1 MVPAINKRDFLFLRF
16 LIYVCLLCTYCAHGQ
31 EHNPDNTLKATHHE
45 IVSYNGIWSWFSD
58 PRAVYFEGIY
68 KRTYLGWVDNYGNII
83 VSYLDHETGEQQI
96 QKVYENLEI
105 DDHNNPS
112 LIFDEK
118 GRLSLYFT
126 SHLINDDPLY
136 KISAKNPEDIL
147 SWNVPES
154 LYLNDEDRYEK
165 ARILNHTYSNPL
177 KIPNNPNTWYLFY
190 RGVDMQPSIA
200 ISKDEGLHWNRS
212 LVLFNGN
219 DLEIYTPYLK
229 VYQGNEKIHFFLTSD
244 HPTRAL
250 QTNRLYY
257 FFLRNG
263 IFYDQNERE
272 IATLESLPILPD
284 SLEPIREFQQH
295 RAWCWDIK
303 EDEKGLPVITYVE
316 FQEDKH
322 IYKYA
327 FFDGQTWVHKS
338 LIDSGGAFPEQVDD
352 TILEPHYS
360 GGLIINPANPK
371 ALFASVKRNGI
382 FEIEKWEYDSKKDA
396 WTHFPVTE
404 NSKNHNVRPVIATSA
419 NLSNKNP
426 DLFWLEVLNYK
437 YYSSHTKPGSGE
449 FSFSDR
455 YSTMIRTSV
464 NFRKK
469 GHATKVE
476 DFITHHFND
485 NSARQQI
492 ATDYLY
498 LLGLENI
505 LTEIKDVALQLEITN
520 MLDFEKNRLHSSQE
534 VEDFE
539 IDDKIKKLYLFSPEL
554 LERDQVEKLKNSL
567 LRTEVPFTLDRLVI
581 QKMREQ
587 ELDVDFNLSKKKSL
601 NRLTKDFNLEEA
613 KLSSSNFKDQLLYF
627 YFDLKY
633 KSADENYQIKHKA
646 FLDRCWKFYDKN
658 FGQQYQPKV
667 SDLLILYATEYHRK
681 FK

>member
-16 LIYVCLLCTYCAHGQ
+16 LIYGSLLFSCCAHGQ
-31 EHNPDNTLKATHHE
+31 EHNRTGTPLATHSE

-58 PRAVYFEGIY
+58 PRAVYFEGIH
-68 KRTYLGWVDNYGNII
+68 KRTYLGWIDNYGDII
-83 VSYLDHETGEQQI
+83 VSYLDHETGEQKV
-96 QKVYENLEI
+96 QKVYEHLEI

-136 KISAKNPEDIL
+136 KISAKKPEDIS
-147 SWNVPES
+147 SWNLPER
-154 LYLNDEDRYEK
+154 LYLNDEDRYGN

-177 KIPNNPNTWYLFY
+177 KNPSKPKTWYLFY

-212 LVLFNGN
+212 QLLFNGN

-229 VYQGNEKIHFFLTSD
+229 VYQGKEKIHFFLTSD

-250 QTNRLYY
+250 KTNRLFY

-272 IATLESLPILPD
+272 IATSESLPILPD
-284 SLEPIREFQQH
+284 SLEPMREFQQN

-303 EDEKGLPVITYVE
+303 EDEKGLPVVTYVE

-327 FFDGQTWVHKS
+327 FFDGNIWKHKS

-371 ALFASVKRNGI
+371 ALFASVKRNGV

-396 WTHFPVTE
+396 WTHFPITE
-404 NSKNHNVRPVIATSA
+404 NSKNHNVRPVIASNA
-419 NLSNKNP
+419 NMSKKDT

-437 YYSSHTKPGSGE
+437 YYSSHTKPGFGE
-449 FSFSDR
+449 FSFLDR
-455 YSTMIRTSV
+455 YSTMIRTSID
-464 NFRKK
+464 FTKK
-469 GHATKVE
+469 DHASKLE
-476 DFITHHFND
+476 DFITHHFTD

-492 ATDYLY
+492 TTDYLY
-498 LLGLENI
+498 LLALEKM
-505 LTEIKDVALQLEITN
+505 LTEINNVALQLEITN
-520 MLDFEKNRLHSSQE
+520 MLDFEKNKLYSSQE
-534 VEDFE
+534 IEVLE
-539 IDDKIKKLYLFSPEL
+539 IDDFTKTLYLYNPDFF
-554 LERDQVEKLKNSL
+554 ERDQVQKLKNSIL
-567 LRTEVPFTLDRLVI
+567 KTETPSTLDRLVI
-581 QKMREQ
+581 QKMKEQ
-587 ELDVDFNLSKKKSL
+587 ELNVDFDLLEKESI
-601 NRLTKDFNLEEA
+601 NRLTKDLGREEA
-613 KLSSSNFKDQLLYF
+613 KLSSSNFKDQLLHF
-627 YFDLKY
+627 YYVLKY
-633 KSADENYQIKHKA
+633 KSDDKNYQSKHKA
-646 FLDRCWKFYDKN
+646 FLDSCLKFYDEN
-658 FGQQYQPKV
+658 FGQQYQPDV
-667 SDLLILYATEYHRK
+667 SGLLLLYATEYHSK